1 MRAAHEKV
9 HPERPWSCTDTDGRD
24 FLNGGDGAD
33 TLEIGAGDVATGGEG
48 ADLFLLGDWIDGT
61 EAATL
66 MDFDPAEDQL
76 MVLYQ
81 DIPGQP
87 DPELSIRASAVS
99 PGVVEILLDGEVLAE
114 LPEAD
119 APTLDSIVLIA
130 ESSASLAEAS

>member
-1 MRAAHEKV
+1 
-9 HPERPWSCTDTDGRD
+9 
-24 FLNGGDGAD
+24 
-33 TLEIGAGDVATGGEG
+33 
-48 ADLFLLGDWIDGT
+48 
-61 EAATL
+61 